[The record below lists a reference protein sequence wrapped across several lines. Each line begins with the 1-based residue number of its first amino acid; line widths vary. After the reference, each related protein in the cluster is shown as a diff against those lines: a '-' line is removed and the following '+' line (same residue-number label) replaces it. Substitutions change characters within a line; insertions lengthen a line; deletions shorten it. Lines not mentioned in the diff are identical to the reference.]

1 MLRKGN
7 EETRNHLL
15 SCFEKK
21 EKRFCMSGLVRAF
34 AVEKLQVKIFSGRG
48 KMGRSAGQ
56 AVAEKMREILRMK
69 EALSMV
75 FASAPSQNEFLEGL
89 SQSPGIHWS
98 RVTAFHLDEYVGL
111 SREAPESFGHF
122 LRMKLFEKVRPGNI
136 YYLNG
141 MAEDLGVECKRYT
154 DLLKDHPLDIACIG
168 IGENGHLAFNDPP
181 FANFQDPLFVKVVEL
196 DLVSRQQQVHDGC
209 FQNLDDVPRKA
220 ITLTISAILSA
231 TFIYC
236 MVPAS
241 SKAEAVRGTVEGPIS
256 RSCPA
261 SILRTHNAAVL
272 FLDTDS
278 AQLVGSVRKGK

>member
-1 MLRKGN
+1 MKG
-7 EETRNHLL
+7 T
-15 SCFEKK
+15 
-21 EKRFCMSGLVRAF
+21 VRAF
-34 AVEKLQVKIFSGRG
+34 AVEKLQVKIFPNRR
-48 KMGRSAGQ
+48 KMGQAAGQ
-56 AVAEKMREILRMK
+56 AVAEKMREILRTK
-69 EALSMV
+69 EALSV
-75 FASAPSQNEFLEGL
+75 IFASAPSQNEFLEDL
-89 SQSPGIHWS
+89 SQRPGINWS

-111 SREAPESFGHF
+111 SNEAPENFGHF
-122 LRMKLFEKVRPGNI
+122 LREKLFKEVRPGNV

-141 MAEDLGVECKRYT
+141 MAEDLEAECKRYA

-181 FANFQDPLFVKVVEL
+181 FANFRDPLLVKVVDL

-209 FQNLDDVPRKA
+209 FKNLQKVPKRA
-220 ITLTISAILSA
+220 ITLTIPAILSA
-231 TFIYC
+231 KVIYC

-241 SKAEAVRGTVEGPIS
+241 SKAEAVRRTVEGPIS
-256 RSCPA
+256 TNCPA